1 MPNSHHFR
9 YDPILEDSAQRY
21 LSTRR
26 GKDALRPPPT
36 VVTPVSRV
44 LSPLLRDSG
53 LSLREL
59 ESRWEAIVGERLA
72 KLTQP
77 DKLSGTKD
85 NRTLTLR
92 VHAAAAPLVQHQ
104 TGLILE
110 RLRLAGSDAI
120 KLQIR
125 HGTPVKPATNVAIL
139 QRKLSAVE
147 AALLE
152 TSLATIQNEGLR
164 SALQRL
170 GVAVSL
176 ADHEPETA
184 GPQPRH

>member
-21 LSTRR
+21 LSMRR
-26 GKDALRPPPT
+26 GKDAVRPPPA
-36 VVTPVSRV
+36 VVTPVSKV
-44 LSPLLRDSG
+44 LSPLLRDTG
-53 LSLREL
+53 LSLHEL

-110 RLRLAGSDAI
+110 RLRLAGSDAVR
-120 KLQIR
+120 LHIR
-125 HGTPVKPATNVAIL
+125 HGTPVKPAANIASL
-139 QRKLSAVE
+139 QRELSAAEV
-147 AALLE
+147 ALLE

-164 SALQRL
+164 SALKRL
-170 GVAVSL
+170 GAAVGL

-184 GPQPRH
+184 RSQPGH